1 MLLEYIFFL
10 LIFPTLDIQWQHKY
24 IYTHFH
30 MQFYNVICHH
40 KATGSKQ
47 SGDLFCQDDE
57 EIQVE
62 GTLCGRE
69 ACSFLTLYLHS
80 LISFY

>member
-1 MLLEYIFFL
+1 
-10 LIFPTLDIQWQHKY
+10 
-24 IYTHFH
+24 

-69 ACSFLTLYLHS
+69 ACSFLNLYLHS